1 MTPSEALE
9 TALLSNA
16 NLGGDCCN
24 RGLLLG
30 SVLGAA
36 FGASNVPI
44 RLINGLKRRDEL
56 LLAVDGIADLILQ
69 QFSTGMTIA
78 SRLGRPSP
86 LPTREYSL
94 KSAIHPSIDFHHKLY
109 EIQQTAA
116 RMNLPISNLRFIR
129 DIYSPLDFGDA
140 ARDRKEAL
148 NSSASASAS
157 SASASSLT
165 REKDVVLETNKNKD
179 DAIYQECI
187 MNSERAGSGF
197 FYYASSTSLTRR
209 FELYTKLRAQMK
221 DKITDK
227 KEMEMD
233 DPVSVTLQQEYG
245 IKLSINTNCFVL

>member
-36 FGASNVPI
+36 FGASNIPI

-56 LLAVDGIADLILQ
+56 LVAVEGIADLILQ

-78 SRLGRPSP
+78 SRFGRPSP
-86 LPTREYSL
+86 LPTREYTL
-94 KSAIHPSIDFHHKLY
+94 KSAIHPSIDFHQKLY
-109 EIQQTAA
+109 EIQQTAT

-148 NSSASASAS
+148 AS
-157 SASASSLT
+157 SSYLA
-165 REKDVVLETNKNKD
+165 REKDVVLETDIIINNKNKD

-209 FELYTKLRAQMK
+209 FELYAKLRAQRK
-221 DKITDK
+221 DK
-227 KEMEMD
+227 KEMEMDD

-245 IKLSINTNCFVL
+245 IKLSINTNCFEL

>member
-36 FGASNVPI
+36 FGASNIPI

-56 LLAVDGIADLILQ
+56 LVAVDGIADLILQ

-78 SRLGRPSP
+78 SRFGRPSP

-94 KSAIHPSIDFHHKLY
+94 KSAIHPSIDFHQKLY

-148 NSSASASAS
+148 AS
-157 SASASSLT
+157 SSSTSSSSLA
-165 REKDVVLETNKNKD
+165 REKDVVLETDIIINNKNKD

-197 FYYASSTSLTRR
+197 FYYASSTILTRR
-209 FELYTKLRAQMK
+209 FELITKLRAQRK
-221 DKITDK
+221 DK
-227 KEMEMD
+227 KEMEMYD

-245 IKLSINTNCFVL
+245 IKLSINTNCFEL

>member
-36 FGASNVPI
+36 FGASNIPSQ
-44 RLINGLKRRDEL
+44 LINGLKRRDEL
-56 LLAVDGIADLILQ
+56 LLLVDGIADLILQ

-78 SRLGRPSP
+78 PRFGRPSP

-94 KSAIHPSIDFHHKLY
+94 KSAIHPSIDFHQKLY
-109 EIQQTAA
+109 EIRQISMRIKQ
-116 RMNLPISNLRFIR
+116 PICNLRFIR

-179 DAIYQECI
+179 DAIYEEGI
-187 MNSERAGSGF
+187 LNSERAGSGI
-197 FYYASSTSLTRR
+197 FYYASSTILTRR

-245 IKLSINTNCFVL
+245 IKLPIKTNWFAL

>member
-36 FGASNVPI
+36 FGASNIPI

-56 LLAVDGIADLILQ
+56 LVAVEGIADLILQ
-69 QFSTGMTIA
+69 QFSTGITIA
-78 SRLGRPSP
+78 SRFGRPSP

-94 KSAIHPSIDFHHKLY
+94 KSAIHPSIDFHQKLY

-116 RMNLPISNLRFIR
+116 RMNLSISNLRFIR

-148 NSSASASAS
+148 AS
-157 SASASSLT
+157 SSSTSSSSYLA
-165 REKDVVLETNKNKD
+165 REKDVVLETDIIINNKNKD

-197 FYYASSTSLTRR
+197 FYYASSTSLRRR
-209 FELYTKLRAQMK
+209 FELYTKLRAQIK
-221 DKITDK
+221 DK
-227 KEMEMD
+227 KEIEMVD

-245 IKLSINTNCFVL
+245 IKLSINTNCFEL

>member
-36 FGASNVPI
+36 FGASNIPI

-56 LLAVDGIADLILQ
+56 LVAVDGIADLILQ

-78 SRLGRPSP
+78 SRFGRPSP

-94 KSAIHPSIDFHHKLY
+94 KSAIHPSIDFHQKLY

-148 NSSASASAS
+148 AS
-157 SASASSLT
+157 SSSSTSSSSYLA
-165 REKDVVLETNKNKD
+165 REKDVVLETDIIINNKNKD

-197 FYYASSTSLTRR
+197 FYYASSTSLRRR
-209 FELYTKLRAQMK
+209 FELYTKLRAQIK
-221 DKITDK
+221 DK
-227 KEMEMD
+227 KEMEMDD

-245 IKLSINTNCFVL
+245 IKLSINSNCFAL